1 MASHV
6 SSGSLSIPK
15 LNTARAVRFHA
26 KRLAMVG
33 SAFCCMILIAGHV
46 AGATAPTPTAP
57 SADWEKYAT
66 PKADTIEVYKSARLL
81 QLKRNG
87 KILKSYHVALGRHPV
102 GQKME
107 EGDGKTPEGTYFID
121 RRNIESEYHLSL
133 HISYPEKSD
142 LARAAARGVPAGGSI
157 MIHGEPNI
165 LNDEGKKH
173 LLKDW
178 TAGCIALNNR
188 DIDEIWRLVD
198 DGVTVDIYP

>member
-1 MASHV
+1 MLLV
-6 SSGSLSIPK
+6 TGQ
-15 LNTARAVRFHA
+15 
-26 KRLAMVG
+26 
-33 SAFCCMILIAGHV
+33 SAEA
-46 AGATAPTPTAP
+46 AAPAP
-57 SADWEKYAT
+57 SAPSSAADWEKYAT

-107 EGDGKTPEGTYFID
+107 EGDGKTPEGVYFID

-133 HISYPEKSD
+133 HISYPEKDD
-142 LARAAARGVPAGGSI
+142 LARAAEHGVQAGGGI
-157 MIHGEPNI
+157 MIHGEPNV
-165 LNDEGKKH
+165 LNDEGKKY